1 MPQVKGSS
9 RMAQQ
14 RLHTHAPV
22 PGRTQIYSTC
32 EAVLAVLA
40 NVDAGMY
47 PYPPIT
53 MDHYLP

>member
-1 MPQVKGSS
+1 MPRVKGSS
-9 RMAQQ
+9 RWRNNASILM
-14 RLHTHAPV
+14 LPC
-22 PGRTQIYSTC
+22 RTDADLC